1 MLPAIVSVAA
11 VLAVVA
17 ALSVKSVR
25 ENHRMIVVRLGRPS
39 GVLGPGLVFVL
50 PFVDLP
56 VDVDLDESIP
66 GWRSLTRSELAE
78 KLLAWYAESP
88 NG

>member
-11 VLAVVA
+11 LLAAVA

-25 ENHRMIVVRLGRPS
+25 EDHRMIVIRLGRPI
-39 GVLGPGLVFVL
+39 GVSGPGLVFVL

-56 VDVDLDESIP
+56 VDVDLDQSLP
-66 GWRSLTRSELAE
+66 GWRSLTQSELAE